1 MTKQAILDYAAR
13 NWGLE
18 DTHTIQLFALAQ
30 AGSTA
35 EELLAYVQAA
45 EAAMFTES

>member
-1 MTKQAILDYAAR
+1 MTKQTILDYAAR

-18 DTHTIQLFALAQ
+18 DPHTIQLFALAQ